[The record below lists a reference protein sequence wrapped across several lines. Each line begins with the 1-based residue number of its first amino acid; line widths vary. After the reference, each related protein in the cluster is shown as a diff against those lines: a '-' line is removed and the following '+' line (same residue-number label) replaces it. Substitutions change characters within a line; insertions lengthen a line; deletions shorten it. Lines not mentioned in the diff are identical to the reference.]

1 VISFIL
7 ALRDVVQWISY
18 CIEDEVMMTLREIE
32 REIHALSLQE
42 KAKIVQSLFHELTG
56 TWPGIEKTPGVMG
69 GDACIV
75 RTRIPVWALEGYR
88 RLGWSEDE
96 ILENFP
102 TLRSADLIQAW
113 IYVTANPEEIETA
126 LREQKEG

>member
-1 VISFIL
+1 
-7 ALRDVVQWISY
+7 
-18 CIEDEVMMTLREIE
+18 MMTLREIE
-32 REIHALSLQE
+32 REIHALSPQE
-42 KAKIVQSLFHELTG
+42 KAKVIQSLFHELTG

-88 RLGWSEDE
+88 RLGWSENE

-113 IYVTANPEEIETA
+113 AYVATNPEDIETA
-126 LREQKEG
+126 N